1 MLYSRVRAL
10 REKVAEQFE
19 SVQTNRLVLRR
30 KELEHHSTKTTT
42 NVNSAG
48 IKRSACSCSI
58 KAAFNSLGP
67 LFAVETRNHGGGVSR
82 HEVGDEHEHVGDVL
96 ILSRNIIKCKK
107 KQRKCCDVVTS
118 SDELHGRS

>member
-30 KELEHHSTKTTT
+30 QKLEHHSTKTTSH
-42 NVNSAG
+42 VNIDG
-48 IKRSACSCSI
+48 IKRSACSCSF

-82 HEVGDEHEHVGDVL
+82 HEVSDEHEHVSDVL
-96 ILSRNIIKCKK
+96 ILSRNKVSVK
-107 KQRKCCDVVTS
+107 RSNVSVVS
-118 SDELHGRS
+118 LNVRL